1 MRGMREARVPAGPED
16 LVAFE
21 TDVLAGFVLAGAAA
35 GLSDRTIGGPVGP
48 APASSSATRL
58 AALYG
63 NGRRSSSGASHGGN
77 LASMAPRRIKS
88 MARWM
93 LLNRVV
99 GGALRRVKHDRF
111 AVHGACIVTTP
122 RDVVSAEVCA
132 AFAFQTYENAELAFV
147 RNLLIPDLDTIELG
161 GALGITGSAILRKL
175 RPPARLIT
183 AEFRPE
189 LLPVL
194 ERNLSLNSCGNM
206 FSVLPKA
213 IAYPVDADRHTYAD
227 FVIPAGAFG
236 SWKSYKHALGFRTI
250 HAQTT
255 TLREI
260 CEEFSVGSFQ
270 LICDIEGGELEIL
283 EQDRAVLENCRL
295 LIIELHEARRPDRS
309 VSSGQL
315 RDLLTGQGFHVV
327 AGNGDVLALTR

>member
-1 MRGMREARVPAGPED
+1 
-16 LVAFE
+16 
-21 TDVLAGFVLAGAAA
+21 
-35 GLSDRTIGGPVGP
+35 
-48 APASSSATRL
+48 
-58 AALYG
+58 
-63 NGRRSSSGASHGGN
+63 
-77 LASMAPRRIKS
+77 

-99 GGALRRVKHDRF
+99 GGALRRVTHDRF

-132 AFAFQTYENAELAFV
+132 ALAFQAYESAELALV
-147 RNLLIPDLDTIELG
+147 RSLLIPDLDTIELG

-194 ERNLSLNSCGNM
+194 ERNLSLNACENM

-213 IAYPVDADRHTYAD
+213 IAYPVDADRRTYAD

-236 SWKSYKHALGFRTI
+236 SSKSYKHALGFRTI

-255 TLREI
+255 MLREI